1 MQNTKNR
8 RYSEID
14 ILFLA
19 VFAVIAVSALTRCVV
34 EFAPLI
40 RSAIKTLSHSPERQR
55 RTLGIAHETRSETV
69 PRVAGDIPP
78 LPRTGAS
85 GRESLAPLG

>member
-40 RSAIKTLSHSPERQR
+40 RSAIKTLSH
-55 RTLGIAHETRSETV
+55 
-69 PRVAGDIPP
+69 
-78 LPRTGAS
+78 
-85 GRESLAPLG
+85 